1 MKHIHRQE
9 IRFSDIDALG
19 HVNNATYLSYFEQ
32 ARISFFHHINEGTW
46 DWQKQGILLA
56 RNELNYLIPV
66 QLNDTVEI
74 EVTVEKIGIK
84 SFVLAYVLNKKEGG
98 KWVKC
103 TEGKSVLVAFDF
115 LKKEST
121 EIPEMWKNKLTNW
134 VEPNQ

>member
-32 ARISFFHHINEGTW
+32 ARISFFEKINDGPW

-66 QLNDTVEI
+66 KLNDITEI
-74 EVTVEKIGIK
+74 EVTVEKIGRK
-84 SFVLAYVLNKKEGG
+84 SFVLAYVLNKNDNGN
-98 KWVKC
+98 WVKC

-115 LKKEST
+115 VKIEST
-121 EIPEMWKNKLTNW
+121 EIPEMWKNTLTNW
-134 VEPNQ
+134 IEPIL